1 MISLNPYK
9 YATKELIKRLL
20 WDSSWQS
27 YPSRWRL
34 KRLEGS
40 KHGKKA
46 VILCNGPSL
55 LKSNLDLLRE
65 VDTFGLNKINL
76 LFNKSDFRPSYIV
89 AVNNHVLEQNKHFYN
104 NTDIPLFLGWRAPKY
119 KIKLRNNIFFQTVD
133 NGFAES
139 ATMSIG
145 LGSTVTYVALQL
157 AFHMGYESVA
167 LIGCDHNFETKGP
180 ANKLVKA
187 KNTDPNHFDPTYFS
201 KGVKWNLPD
210 LLNSERGYLLARK
223 HYENNGR
230 KIFNCTEGG
239 KLKIF
244 ERISLENFLLN

>member
-1 MISLNPYK
+1 MVTLNPYK
-9 YATKELIKRLL
+9 YATKELFKRIF
-20 WDSSWQS
+20 WDLSWQS

-34 KRLEGS
+34 KKLEGI

-55 LKSNLDLLRE
+55 LKSNLDSLSD

-76 LFNKSDFRPSYIV
+76 LFKNSDFRPSYIV
-89 AVNNHVLEQNKHFYN
+89 AVNNYVLEQNKDFYN
-104 NTDIPLFLGWRAPKY
+104 ITDIPLFLGWRAPKY

-139 ATMSIG
+139 AYMSIG

-157 AFHMGYESVA
+157 AFHMGYDSVA

-180 ANKLVKA
+180 ADKIVKA
-187 KNTDPNHFDPTYFS
+187 DNTDPNHFDPTYFS

-239 KLKIF
+239 KLEIF
-244 ERISLENFLLN
+244 ERLTLEDFLLN